1 MGKPTQMSPIRAADP
16 DIPSHAELVGR
27 ARELRPLVRRHASEG
42 EINRRLSDEVIDA
55 LTKAGLFRLFISRS
69 KTRGTP

>member
-1 MGKPTQMSPIRAADP
+1 MTTKR